1 MSGNVASVSSRLEQP
16 ELLAS
21 SPEDLVLLHLD
32 HVEADRLRKRAAL
45 TNRQNVTLLR
55 LEARRAVHG
64 HVVVALLEPL
74 VLLDEVQVVPA
85 HDDGALHLP
94 GGDAHALEDAAAD
107 VDLARERALLVNVLA
122 LLGLLRD
129 REAEADAL
137 HVAVEL
143 AVLADVLLRTD
154 EDVVL
159 LLVRALVLVHGKEAL
174 FTALRS

>member
-1 MSGNVASVSSRLEQP
+1 MSGNVASVSSRLEQT

-21 SPEDLVLLHLD
+21 GPEDLVLLHLD
-32 HVEADRLRKRAAL
+32 HVEANRFRKRAAL
-45 TNRQNVTLLR
+45 ADGQDVTLLR

-94 GGDAHALEDAAAD
+94 GGDAHALKDTAAD
-107 VDLARERALLVNVLA
+107 VDLAREGALLVDVLA

-129 REAEADAL
+129 LEAKTDAL
-137 HVAVEL
+137 HVAVKL
-143 AVLADVLLRTD
+143 AVLSNVLLRPN

-159 LLVRALVLVHGKEAL
+159 LLVCALVLIHDAL
-174 FTALRS
+174 AQ

>member
-21 SPEDLVLLHLD
+21 SPEDLVLLHLE

-45 TNRQNVTLLR
+45 TNRQNVSLLR
-55 LEARRAVHG
+55 LEARRAMHG

-85 HDDGALHLP
+85 HDNGALHLP

-107 VDLARERALLVNVLA
+107 VDLAREGALLVDVLA
-122 LLGLLRD
+122 LLRLLRD
-129 REAEADAL
+129 LEAKANAL
-137 HVAVEL
+137 HVAVKL
-143 AVLADVLLRTD
+143 AVLPDVFLRTN

-159 LLVRALVLVHGKEAL
+159 LLVRTLVLIHGAPADAHEN
-174 FTALRS
+174 

>member
-1 MSGNVASVSSRLEQP
+1 MWRQISSRLEQT

-21 SPEDLVLLHLD
+21 GPEDLVLLHLE

-45 TNRQNVTLLR
+45 TNGQDIALLR
-55 LEARRAVHG
+55 LKARRAMHG
-64 HVVVALLEPL
+64 HVVVALLETL

-85 HDDGALHLP
+85 NDDGARHLA

-107 VDLARERALLVNVLA
+107 VDPAREGALLVDVLA
-122 LLGLLRD
+122 LLRFLRD
-129 REAEADAL
+129 LEAKADAL

-143 AVLADVLLRTD
+143 AVLPDVLLHPN

-159 LLVRALVLVHGKEAL
+159 LLVCALVLIH
-174 FTALRS
+174 